1 MPNLEEFTQQVRN
14 LLSNS
19 KKIVITNHVNPD
31 GDAVGSA
38 LALAALLKIKGLEV
52 KVVMPNN
59 YPQNLKW
66 MVGTAEVL
74 IFEDQKEKATEIIN
88 ACDLIFHLDY
98 NSLKRSGP
106 LEDLLT
112 QSKAAKVI
120 IDHHQQPED
129 FAQAM
134 YSDTAMSSTCEMVFH
149 FLSAMGWQALVN
161 QEIAEAIYT
170 GIATDTGNFRFAS
183 TTAATHKAAA
193 FLIEKGVNPGV
204 VASRVYDS
212 NSPNRL
218 KLLSRAL
225 DNMEVLEKLG
235 AVIISLDTTDFNQIG
250 YEKGIT
256 EGFVNYGLSLLD
268 IELSVFIYQSDKGV
282 KMSFRS
288 KTNFDVNTFA
298 RTYFNGGGH
307 KNAAGAL
314 SPYSFQET
322 REKLMQYL
330 TKHQNEIVAN

>member
-1 MPNLEEFTQQVRN
+1 MPNLDSFTQQVTS
-14 LLSNS
+14 LLGSS
-19 KKIVITNHVNPD
+19 KKVVITNHVNPD

-38 LALAALLKIKGLEV
+38 LALAALLKTQDLEV

-66 MVGTAEVL
+66 MVGTDAVL
-74 IFEDQKEKATEIIN
+74 TLEGNEAQATVAIKEA
-88 ACDLIFHLDY
+88 DLIFHLDY

-106 LEDLLT
+106 LEELLT
-112 QSKAAKVI
+112 QSQAAKVM
-120 IDHHQQPED
+120 IDHHQQPDD
-129 FAQAM
+129 FAEAI
-134 YSDTAMSSTCEMVFH
+134 YSDTSMSSTCEMVYH
-149 FLSAMGWQALVN
+149 FLSAMGWQKAVTKAT
-161 QEIAEAIYT
+161 AEAIYT

-193 FLIEKGVNPGV
+193 FLIDKGVNPGLI
-204 VASRVYDS
+204 ASRVYDS

-225 DNMEVLEKLG
+225 DNMQVLEKLG
-235 AVIISLDTTDFNQIG
+235 AVIISLDTTDFDQIG

-256 EGFVNYGLSLLD
+256 EGFVNYGLSLLG
-268 IELSVFIYQSDKGV
+268 IEVSVFIYQSDKGV

-314 SPYSFQET
+314 SPYSLQET
-322 REKLMQYL
+322 REKLMEYL
-330 TKHQNEIVAN
+330 TKHQNEIVAS